1 MAITDSR
8 YSPDELARRGDE
20 IMTTSVQETLH
31 PGDVGKFVA
40 IDVISGEF
48 EIDADDY
55 TAVARLRLRKPNADM
70 WLARAGFPTTCRIAV
85 VR

>member
-8 YSPDELARRGDE
+8 YSLDELARLGNE
-20 IMTTSVQETLH
+20 IMNRSVQPTLRAE
-31 PGDVGKFVA
+31 DDGKFVA
-40 IDVISGEF
+40 IDVVTGEF
-48 EIDADDY
+48 EIDEDDY

-70 WLARAGFPTTCRIAV
+70 WLARAGFPTAYQMRI

>member
-1 MAITDSR
+1 MAMTDSR
-8 YSPDELARRGDE
+8 YSLDELARLGDE
-20 IMTTSVQETLH
+20 IMKERVQPMLQ

-40 IDVISGEF
+40 IDVITGEF
-48 EIDADDY
+48 EIDEDDY

-70 WLARAGFPTTCRIAV
+70 WLACAGFPTTYKMRN